1 MMHPERKKKPEKP
14 TKQVS
19 VVVLGENGDAPILPD
34 HYILVDHLR
43 LVRPYHFD
51 FKCNV
56 KGRWDGQ
63 LLLDVFCKEFPALP
77 REYYETAFNA
87 GRIHVQG
94 YPAWT
99 LDRPL
104 WSGLC
109 IRHFIHRHEPPVLAG
124 DIQVVCETA
133 DYVAVSKPACM
144 PVHAAGQYRKNTLM
158 GVLQSQR
165 PDLQPLFP
173 THRLD
178 KPVSG
183 LLVLAR
189 NSAAATRIRVHLEN
203 RTCQKVYV
211 ARVMG
216 VFPETPQPLI
226 VTAPIFWD
234 AATNHAST
242 RPDSHDAA
250 AAAAAAAPTIADS
263 ATLNPAAA
271 APTAATT
278 DTTATN
284 PATAATTTPN
294 NNSSSSSSSS
304 GIATVPAGATSTQK
318 ASGALS
324 PDASKDAETHFT
336 RLSVADDAL
345 TSVVEC
351 RPQTGRSHQIRVH
364 LQHMGH
370 PIANDTQY
378 GGAYGLPL
386 FFTRRLDVA
395 AAASSTV
402 ACAEGATEDCQTAP
416 VATAV
421 KETPVAAS
429 TAEAAAAAAASKG
442 KTGPEPCSHAS
453 DEHAQ
458 EHQLA
463 QHPFGQARPATSFP
477 ETVSQ
482 ESTILEHRPLPGTRT
497 DTPHE
502 SSMTRRG
509 ALLQEQLTQHTGG
522 GVSAVAAAGSRISVS
537 AIATDP
543 RVAALAGAV
552 AAQYQRLY
560 TSERY
565 RVTAEELDPV
575 CPHCPCLVPEGYP
588 IDLEPMWL
596 HAFSYSSAEWHFQTE
611 LPVWAAPGF
620 AALPSRGVSL

>member
-1 MMHPERKKKPEKP
+1 MHPERKKKPEKP

-395 AAASSTV
+395 AAA
-402 ACAEGATEDCQTAP
+402 
-416 VATAV
+416 
-421 KETPVAAS
+421 
-429 TAEAAAAAAASKG
+429 
-442 KTGPEPCSHAS
+442 
-453 DEHAQ
+453 
-458 EHQLA
+458 
-463 QHPFGQARPATSFP
+463 
-477 ETVSQ
+477 
-482 ESTILEHRPLPGTRT
+482 RPLPGTRT